1 MNIGTV
7 ARTSGV
13 PTKTIRYYES
23 IGLIPPANRGDNGY
37 RNYDQMDVE
46 TLRFI
51 HRARRL
57 GFSVKDVGNLLA
69 LWQDKNRASADVKAF
84 ALRHIEEVER
94 RITELESIR
103 QTLLDLT
110 KRCHGDNR
118 PNCPI
123 IEDLAGGR
131 H

>member
-7 ARTSGV
+7 AKTSGV

-23 IGLIPPANRGDNGY
+23 IGLIPPASRGDNGY
-37 RNYDQMDVE
+37 RTYSQMDVE

-57 GFSVKDVGNLLA
+57 GFPVKDVGNLLA

-110 KRCHGDNR
+110 KRCHGDDR
-118 PNCPI
+118 PGCPI
-123 IEDLAGGR
+123 LDDLAGAM
-131 H
+131 